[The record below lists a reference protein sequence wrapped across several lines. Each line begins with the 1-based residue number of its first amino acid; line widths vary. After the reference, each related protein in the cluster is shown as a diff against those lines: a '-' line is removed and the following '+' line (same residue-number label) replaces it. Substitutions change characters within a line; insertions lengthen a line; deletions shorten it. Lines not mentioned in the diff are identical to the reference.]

1 MDAIVSQDAAD
12 GARFYRV
19 ACVAT
24 VHIEQRSTVWW
35 ALAADTIIIG
45 REVAPPGWVAWEKD
59 GTVCG
64 YLHRGDLDMLQAAAS

>member
-1 MDAIVSQDAAD
+1 MVASIPQDAAPP
-12 GARFYRV
+12 ACFYRV

-45 REVAPPGWVAWEKD
+45 REVLPPGWVAWEQD
-59 GTVCG
+59 GTIRG
-64 YLHRGDLDMLQAAAS
+64 YLHRGDLDILHGAAS